1 MTAKE
6 NIHGG
11 HRERLIN
18 KFVSYPDSLSDHEL
32 LEIMLYSFIP
42 RKNTNDIAH
51 NLLDKFGTIEKV
63 FACPSTELVTV
74 EGIGERTAA
83 GIALCG
89 KLYEKIFERRK
100 NVKPQKPWMQFP
112 VYYEEIKPDFENL
125 KDEKLVVYFLD
136 QKFLLFYKLTFTD
149 RVRASVQVDLTELAG
164 KLALKKPRYII
175 IAHNHPSGDPTP
187 SPDDDATVKK
197 LILLCSTNGCALGD
211 SIIFGKNTAYSYMVE
226 RRFENDPE
234 FKVLRD
240 AISLLEGVK

>member
-1 MTAKE
+1 MGPRTQTV
-6 NIHGG
+6 IHVW
-11 HRERLIN
+11 R
-18 KFVSYPDSLSDHEL
+18 
-32 LEIMLYSFIP
+32 
-42 RKNTNDIAH
+42 
-51 NLLDKFGTIEKV
+51 
-63 FACPSTELVTV
+63 
-74 EGIGERTAA
+74 
-83 GIALCG
+83 IALLGVAMIALLGVLVARLWSLQVARSGDFQRRLERQSLRSVRLPGSRGDILDRNGVAMAENRPSYCLS
-89 KLYEKIFERRK
+89 LY
-100 NVKPQKPWMQFP
+100 P
-112 VYYEEIKPDFENL
+112 EEIRKGS
-125 KDEKLVVYFLD
+125 

-187 SPDDDATVKK
+187 SSDDDATVKK